1 MKNYSHIL
9 LDWDGTLSKT
19 LDVVLESYKTV
30 FTEYGLH
37 PSDEDIVYI
46 VFGDWNG
53 PAKVGIAEKDIDA
66 FTEKL
71 LIKQAEKYPYVGL
84 YEGVIETLESIKSHN
99 KILSLVTTTKR
110 ETIAP
115 ILKEKN
121 LNRFFDLVLTSGDVK
136 KHKPDPE
143 IIHMALE
150 KLGGS
155 KDEAIIIGDSKS
167 DLGAA
172 QNAEIDSILFFPEL
186 NHRFYTLEYLKQYDP
201 TYVVTEFK
209 DILSIVLK

>member
-1 MKNYSHIL
+1 MKHYSHIL

-19 LDVVLESYKTV
+19 LDVVLESYKVV
-30 FTEYGLH
+30 FTEYGLY
-37 PSDEDIVYI
+37 PSDEDIVYK

-53 PAKVGIAEKDIDA
+53 PIKVGLAESDIDA
-66 FTEKL
+66 FIEKL

-84 YEGVIETLESIKSHN
+84 YEGVLETLESLKSHN

-110 ETIAP
+110 DTIAP

-121 LNRFFDLVLTSGDVK
+121 LNRFFDLVLTSEDVI

-172 QNAEIDSILFFPEL
+172 QNAGIDSILFFPEH

-201 TYVVTEFK
+201 SYVVTEFK

>member
-1 MKNYSHIL
+1 MKNYKYIL

-19 LDVVLESYKTV
+19 LDVVLDGYKV
-30 FTEYGLH
+30 IFAEYGLH
-37 PSDEDIVYI
+37 PSDEDIVYK

-53 PAKVGIAEKDIDA
+53 PLKVGLDAKNIDV

-71 LIKQAEKYPYVGL
+71 IIKQGEEYPYVGL
-84 YEGVIETLESIKSHN
+84 YEGVIETLDSLKSHN
-99 KILSLVTTTKR
+99 KILALVTTTKK

-115 ILKEKN
+115 ILKKKN
-121 LNRFFDLVLTSGDVK
+121 LNRFFGLVLASEDVK

-143 IIHMALE
+143 IIHMALQ
-150 KLGGS
+150 KFGGN

-172 QNAEIDSILFFPEL
+172 QNAGIDSILFYPQH
-186 NHRFYTLEYLKQYDP
+186 NHRFYTLEYLQKYDP
-201 TYVVTEFK
+201 TYVDTEFK
-209 DILSIVLK
+209 DILNIVR